1 MLLQSLCG
9 AGSFSWGRG
18 RWFLGGRYPCMCL
31 FVGGSRKEN
40 CEEILSEVFIREVS
54 VIFSVLINTYV
65 KL

>member
-1 MLLQSLCG
+1 MVLDSS
-9 AGSFSWGRG
+9 AGGVAVGFWVDGT
-18 RWFLGGRYPCMCL
+18 LVCVCL
-31 FVGGSRKEN
+31 WWGSRKEN